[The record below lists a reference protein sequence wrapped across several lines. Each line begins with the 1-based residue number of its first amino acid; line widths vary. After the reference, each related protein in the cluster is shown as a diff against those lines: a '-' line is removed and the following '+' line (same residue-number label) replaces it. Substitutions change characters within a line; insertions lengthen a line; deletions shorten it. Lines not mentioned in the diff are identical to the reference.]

1 MIKELKKEAQ
11 NLSVLFVEDD
21 LSFLNILKEL
31 LEKFF
36 PTVETAMDGEEGL
49 AKYKEAG
56 SFDIVITDITMP
68 KMDGLTMSEN
78 IKSINPSQHILAVSA
93 HSDADKLIK
102 AIDIGVDSFLLK
114 PVDSVV
120 FLDRL
125 LKISKAV
132 NRKALEDREKELENL
147 LITQSKMASMGEMI
161 GNIAHQWR
169 QPLNIIQSS
178 ITKISIYKEMGA
190 VTDEFLEETVQNVK
204 RQVAYLSSTIDDF
217 RSFYKDD
224 PGGSFILEDAVKKSL
239 SLVEAVYKNHFIEVD
254 IECDGCKNVK
264 IKGSINRFIQALL
277 NILNNSKDA
286 IVGNEAQIRVVK
298 IGCKRTLGGAALSV
312 VDSGG
317 GISAKNIPRV
327 FDPYFSTKNKSQGTG
342 IGLYM
347 TRQIIEN
354 SFGGTIEAK
363 NVEFER
369 GDKKLKGASFTIEL
383 HDEELG

>member
-21 LSFLNILKEL
+21 PSFLNILKEL

-161 GNIAHQWR
+161 SIISHQLK
-169 QPLNIIQSS
+169 QPLN
-178 ITKISIYKEMGA
+178 A
-190 VTDEFLEETVQNVK
+190 VNI
-204 RQVAYLSSTIDDF
+204 LSSNIEDRVGELCGTPVDEEVAKNIRLISEQVSFMAMTIDTF
-217 RSFYKDD
+217 SEFMKPSKMATTFSLRRSVDD
-224 PGGSFILEDAVKKSL
+224 VLSILSARLKSKR
-239 SLVEAVYKNHFIEVD
+239 VEVEVD
-254 IECDGCKNVK
+254 IDES
-264 IKGSINRFIQALL
+264 IKVFGYPKEFNQAILNIISNASDALPEKEGARTIEVAASCEGSRVLLTIEDNAGGICSEIINRVFEPYIT
-277 NILNNSKDA
+277 SK
-286 IVGNEAQIRVVK
+286 G
-298 IGCKRTLGGAALSV
+298 
-312 VDSGG
+312 DSG
-317 GISAKNIPRV
+317 
-327 FDPYFSTKNKSQGTG
+327 TG
-342 IGLYM
+342 LGLHI
-347 TRQIIEN
+347 TRKIIEEHFDG
-354 SFGGTIEAK
+354 SVK
-363 NVEFER
+363 VENT
-369 GDKKLKGASFTIEL
+369 DKGAKFHIEL
-383 HDEELG
+383 KSSN